1 MKFHQEGKTVDFL
14 LDASLLYKETCPE
27 LSRFLL
33 QCPVKANEQR
43 KHGPSALLQNTSVC
57 QYCYQWLHPINYRM
71 RIRPKRRPS
80 ARVQSVL
87 RRKARGKR
95 LSLMQKDLLQRFQK
109 SSPVLV
115 RTQNTTTLQ
124 NTQLCIALHC
134 SIESLQRNTGAY
146 SWIVSSAAV
155 VLN

>member
-43 KHGPSALLQNTSVC
+43 KHGPSTLLQNTSVC

-109 SSPVLV
+109 SSPVLSS
-115 RTQNTTTLQ
+115 
-124 NTQLCIALHC
+124 LCNSFVTDGAAECRLSHRAVEPSYRALV
-134 SIESLQRNTGAY
+134 SPPLSPAPLQR
-146 SWIVSSAAV
+146 
-155 VLN
+155 

>member
-43 KHGPSALLQNTSVC
+43 KHGPSTLLQNTSVC
-57 QYCYQWLHPINYRM
+57 QYCHQWLHPNNYRM
-71 RIRPKRRPS
+71 RLRPKRRPS

-109 SSPVLV
+109 SSSVLGQHSPTLLI
-115 RTQNTTTLQ
+115 RTL
-124 NTQLCIALHC
+124 
-134 SIESLQRNTGAY
+134 
-146 SWIVSSAAV
+146 V
-155 VLN
+155 VEFVVIGSFPPDIREH